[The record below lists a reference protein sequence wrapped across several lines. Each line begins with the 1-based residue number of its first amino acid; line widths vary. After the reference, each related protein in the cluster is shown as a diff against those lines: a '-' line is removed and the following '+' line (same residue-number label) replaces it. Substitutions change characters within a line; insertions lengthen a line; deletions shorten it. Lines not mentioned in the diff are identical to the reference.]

1 MTSPIESGPDAERI
15 PHGIAASWGVA
26 AAPQRGPKRE
36 LTLERITEVAIEI
49 ADEEGLEAVS
59 MNRVATKLGFTSM
72 SLYRYV
78 SGKDDLLQLMFD
90 AASDV
95 PLATFDGSWRE
106 QLTQW
111 GAIVRAGYRAHPWLS
126 SMPPSSTPSTP
137 NRIAI
142 VEAGIHAQRSLALP
156 SNLKLT
162 VTMLLLGYIGM
173 FQLASHDTVHD
184 SVRAALP
191 ELVTEDRFPTLAPL
205 VADGLFDEPMNDS
218 DQVFFF
224 GFNRFLDGIEAWM
237 RDGVDDTV
245 ERDHS
250 LPAAVTKDSRV
261 RDALKSVREAE
272 ERLRAAQAKAT
283 QAIDRVTE
291 RERKTAEKAAAKA
304 EAKAKKRAKND

>member
-1 MTSPIESGPDAERI
+1 MTTTDPDTDDLRL
-15 PHGIAASWGVA
+15 PHGIAASWGIA

-36 LTLERITEVAIEI
+36 LTLERITEAAIEI
-49 ADEEGLEAVS
+49 ADDEGLDAVS
-59 MNRVATKLGFTSM
+59 MNRVATKLGYTPM

-126 SMPPSSTPSTP
+126 SIPPSATPSTP
-137 NRIAI
+137 NRVAI
-142 VEAGIHAQRSLALP
+142 VEAGIHAQRSLELP

-173 FQLASHDTVHD
+173 FQLASHDTVQD
-184 SVRAALP
+184 SVRAVLP
-191 ELVTEDRFPTLAPL
+191 DLVTPDRFPTLAPL
-205 VADGLFDEPMNDS
+205 VADGLFDQPMDDN

-224 GFNRFLDGIEAWM
+224 GFNRFLDGVEAWM
-237 RDGVDDTV
+237 REGVGGAS
-245 ERDHS
+245 ERDNS
-250 LPAAVTKDSRV
+250 IPAAVTKDSRV
-261 RDALKSVREAE
+261 RDAMKSVREAE
-272 ERLRAAQAKAT
+272 DRLRAAQAKAT
-283 QAIDRVTE
+283 QAIDRVVE
-291 RERKTAEKAAAKA
+291 RERKAAARA
-304 EAKAKKRAKND
+304 EAKAKKRSKTD

>member
-1 MTSPIESGPDAERI
+1 MTSPTDHDPDAPRI

-36 LTLERITEVAIEI
+36 LTLERITEAAIEI

-59 MNRVATKLGFTSM
+59 MNRVATKLGFTPM

-78 SGKDDLLQLMFD
+78 SGKDDLLELMFD

-137 NRIAI
+137 NRVAI
-142 VEAGIHAQRSLALP
+142 VEAGIHAQRGLSIP
-156 SNLKLT
+156 PNVKLT

-173 FQLASHDTVHD
+173 FQLASRDTVHN

-191 ELVTEDRFPTLAPL
+191 DLVSEDRFPTLAPL
-205 VADGLFDEPMNDS
+205 VAEGLFDTPMLDND
-218 DQVFFF
+218 QAFFF
-224 GFNRFLDGIEAWM
+224 GFNRFLDGIEAWT
-237 RDGVDDTV
+237 RDNSA
-245 ERDHS
+245 EKESRDHS
-250 LPAAVTKDSRV
+250 LPAAVTKDGKV
-261 RDALKSVREAE
+261 RDALKAVRDAE
-272 ERLRAAQAKAT
+272 DRLRAAQAKAA

-291 RERKTAEKAAAKA
+291 RERKAAQKAA
-304 EAKAKKRAKND
+304 AKAKKRAKND